1 MTTGSAGAGK
11 GSAVEPRPG
20 RYSLDDEASG
30 LRGHLVVDSLR
41 GGLCAGGLRIWPD
54 VSEAVLARLARLMT
68 LKFGIAGLPIGGAKA
83 GLAADPRAPGS
94 RALLPAAGR
103 ALRPWLERCYVM
115 GEDLGT
121 RTEDVLTVY
130 RHADVEPTRLM
141 PAGAASAAPAL
152 LRAGPVVAGW
162 GVAEAARTAA
172 MTLGLPVESLRASVQ
187 GFGTVGAAAAGRLR
201 QLGVTVVA
209 VADARGTLFDPSGLD
224 VDELRRAV
232 DGGGIVDRGRVPA
245 RVVRLRAADWCQVP
259 AELLVPAAV
268 EDAITVETLSKVT
281 RSARLLVEGANSPVT
296 EEAERRLEEAGVT
309 VVPDFVAN
317 AGSAAALGLVIQG
330 LAGSEQALVREAC
343 LRIARATAAVVAAAG
358 AGTTARQRAVRL
370 SERLAATAAGG

>member
-1 MTTGSAGAGK
+1 
-11 GSAVEPRPG
+11 
-20 RYSLDDEASG
+20 
-30 LRGHLVVDSLR
+30 
-41 GGLCAGGLRIWPD
+41 
-54 VSEAVLARLARLMT
+54 
-68 LKFGIAGLPIGGAKA
+68 
-83 GLAADPRAPGS
+83 
-94 RALLPAAGR
+94 
-103 ALRPWLERCYVM
+103 
-115 GEDLGT
+115 
-121 RTEDVLTVY
+121 
-130 RHADVEPTRLM
+130 
-141 PAGAASAAPAL
+141 
-152 LRAGPVVAGW
+152 
-162 GVAEAARTAA
+162 
-172 MTLGLPVESLRASVQ
+172 
-187 GFGTVGAAAAGRLR
+187 
-201 QLGVTVVA
+201 
-209 VADARGTLFDPSGLD
+209 
-224 VDELRRAV
+224 V

-268 EDAITVETLSKVT
+268 EDAITVETLPRVT

-330 LAGSEQALVREAC
+330 LAGSEQVLVREAC